1 MLETIAEVLIN
12 RPSKHLNRTFSY
24 RIPESLKEAG
34 PGWRCVVSFARRKEE
49 GIILSVHEE
58 DTAKLDYKILP
69 IDSLVDSFPWFT
81 EEMMRTALWISNY
94 YMCTLIEALR
104 LFYIDKKAIKTA
116 ISYRIDWKA
125 IDHGGDEDIPSLVDR
140 SVEEVDEKDGK
151 LLFGDRLPLYV
162 QKGFLVKKEVLDT
175 IHKEPLE
182 KWLVPDRPLSGEE
195 RKKSR
200 RQAAL
205 SDFLQ
210 TSGPCSFEDLKEE
223 GFGTSLLKSFCLND
237 HGHIIY
243 RRKKTFSLIEEGG
256 GRDSRQLTDE
266 QKQAV
271 DTINASIDRSRYEGF
286 LLQGITGSGKTEVY
300 LQTARHALGAGG
312 SALILVPEI
321 ALTNQMTSYFASVF
335 GDKVV
340 FIHSNLSKGE
350 RYNNR
355 MRISNGESSIII
367 GSRSA
372 IFMPFRNLRLIVVD
386 EEYDSSYKQGESPR
400 YNGRDVAKVMA
411 LTYHCP
417 IVLGAATPSI
427 ATRYAADE
435 GKIRKI
441 SMNHRVF
448 QTPLPK
454 IHVCDLRET
463 PPIDE
468 NGLISGPLVSLLQ
481 QTIARRQKAI
491 LLLNRRGFAT
501 TLMCPSCGYVF
512 KCPNCDVS
520 LVYHKETHQLKC
532 HYCETVHPVPT
543 ECPKCHSHRI
553 LYLGAGTERVEEELE
568 GLLPQARIR
577 RFDLDSTRRKNSA
590 REILD
595 DFRKGKFD
603 ILFGTQM
610 VAKGHD
616 IPGVQTVGILSAD
629 SILNI
634 PSYLAAEQTFNLI
647 TQCAGRAGR
656 SREQGEVVLQ
666 TYNPSHYVIEAA
678 AKQDYESFYRQEL
691 QYRKMLE
698 FPPFSKLMKITCFNE
713 KEKSAQGQAGR
724 IYEWLTSIIPSLPGR
739 VRTTAPF
746 SEPIKRVRNLYYFS
760 LLIKGDNL
768 VPLKTAMREAAIFQE
783 NDIIIDV
790 DPL

>member
-1 MLETIAEVLIN
+1 MTETIAEVLIN

-49 GIILSVHEE
+49 GIILSVREE
-58 DTAKLDYKILP
+58 DTSKLDYKILP
-69 IDSLVDSFPWFT
+69 IESLVDTFPWFT

-94 YMCTLIEALR
+94 YMCTVIEALR
-104 LFYIDKKAIKTA
+104 LFYIDKKAMKTM
-116 ISYRIDWKA
+116 ISYDILWDRIEEA
-125 IDHGGDEDIPSLVDR
+125 GNQDIPALVDR
-140 SVEEVDEKDGK
+140 SVEQVDEKDGR
-151 LLFGDRLPLYV
+151 LLFGGSLSLYV
-162 QKGFLVKKEVLDT
+162 KQGFLRKKEILDAA
-175 IHKEPLE
+175 HKEPLE
-182 KWLVPDRPLSGEE
+182 RWLVPERTLTEEE
-195 RKKSR
+195 RRKSK

-205 SDFLQ
+205 SDFLEG
-210 TSGPCSFEDLKEE
+210 SPASLKRLKENS
-223 GFGTSLLKSFCLND
+223 FGPALVKSFCLNGY
-237 HGHIIY
+237 GHVTY
-243 RRKKTFSLIEEGG
+243 RRKKTFSLIDEEGK
-256 GRDSRQLTDE
+256 RKDRKLTDE
-266 QKQAV
+266 QEKAV
-271 DTINASIDRSRYEGF
+271 KEICESIDKGSYEGF
-286 LLQGITGSGKTEVY
+286 LLKGVTGSGKTEVY
-300 LQTARHALGAGG
+300 LEAARHALEEGG

-321 ALTNQMTSYFASVF
+321 ALTNQMTAYFASVF

-355 MRISNGESSIII
+355 MRIDNGESPIII

-372 IFMPFRNLRLIVVD
+372 IFMPFHNLKLIVVD

-411 LTYHCP
+411 TLYHCP

-427 ATRYAADE
+427 ATNYAAE
-435 GKIRKI
+435 QGKIREI
-441 SMNHRVF
+441 TMNHRVF
-448 QTPLPK
+448 HTPLPK

-463 PPIDE
+463 PPIDN
-468 NGLISGPLVSLLQ
+468 NGLLSGPLITLLHK
-481 QTIARRQKAI
+481 TVADHHKAI

-501 TLMCPSCGYVF
+501 TLMCSSCGYVF

-520 LVYHKETHQLKC
+520 LVYHKETRQLKC
-532 HYCETVHPVPT
+532 HYCETVHPVPR
-543 ECPKCHSHRI
+543 ECPQCHGHKI
-553 LYLGAGTERVEEELE
+553 LYLGAGTERVEEELAE
-568 GLLPQARIR
+568 YLPEAKCR

-595 DFRKGKFD
+595 DFREGKFD

-656 SREQGEVVLQ
+656 SHEQGEVVLQ
-666 TYNPSHYVIEAA
+666 TYNPTHYVIQAA
-678 AKQDYESFYRQEL
+678 SRQDYDGFYRQEIR
-691 QYRKMLE
+691 YRQALR
-698 FPPFSKLMKITCFNE
+698 FPPFSRLMKITCFNE
-713 KEKSAQGQAGR
+713 DEKKANRQAQG
-724 IYEWLTSIIPSLPGR
+724 IYEWLTAVIPRLPEK
-739 VRTTAPF
+739 VRTTPPF
-746 SEPIKRVRNLYYFS
+746 SEPIKRVRNLYYVS
-760 LLIKGDNL
+760 LLIRGDSL
-768 VPLKTAMREAAIFQE
+768 STLKNAMRSASVFQE

>member
-286 LLQGITGSGKTEVY
+286 LLQGVTGSGKTEVY

-543 ECPKCHSHRI
+543 ECPKCHSHRRRHGTGGRRTGRAAATGQNPPVRPGQHPKEKQCPGNPRRFSEREI
-553 LYLGAGTERVEEELE
+553 RYPLRHPDGGQGPRHPRRPDRGHPFRRQHPEHTLLPGSGADIQPHHPVRRPGRTKPGAGGSGPPDLQPLPLRHRSGGEAGLRV
-568 GLLPQARIR
+568 LLPA
-577 RFDLDSTRRKNSA
+577 
-590 REILD
+590 
-595 DFRKGKFD
+595 
-603 ILFGTQM
+603 GTA
-610 VAKGHD
+610 VPENA
-616 IPGVQTVGILSAD
+616 GIS
-629 SILNI
+629 SILQAHENH
-634 PSYLAAEQTFNLI
+634 L
-647 TQCAGRAGR
+647 
-656 SREQGEVVLQ
+656 LQ
-666 TYNPSHYVIEAA
+666 
-678 AKQDYESFYRQEL
+678 
-691 QYRKMLE
+691 RKR
-698 FPPFSKLMKITCFNE
+698 KIRP
-713 KEKSAQGQAGR
+713 G
-724 IYEWLTSIIPSLPGR
+724 PGR
-739 VRTTAPF
+739 PDLRMAYLHHPKPPRTGKDHSPLQRTHQTGEKPLLLL
-746 SEPIKRVRNLYYFS
+746 PPYKRR
-760 LLIKGDNL
+760 
-768 VPLKTAMREAAIFQE
+768 
-783 NDIIIDV
+783 
-790 DPL
+790 